1 MSATISAITEKV
13 ISVPNW
19 GAIGA
24 FAVILIVMILAML
37 LIGKSR

>member
-1 MSATISAITEKV
+1 MIATISAITEKV

-24 FAVILIVMILAML
+24 FAVILVVTILAVI
-37 LIGKSR
+37 LIGKR